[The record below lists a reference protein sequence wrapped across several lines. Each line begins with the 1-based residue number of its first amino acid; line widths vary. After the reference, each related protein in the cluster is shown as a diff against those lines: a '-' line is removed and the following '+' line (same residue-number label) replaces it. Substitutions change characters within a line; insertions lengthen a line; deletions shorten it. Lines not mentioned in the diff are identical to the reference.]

1 MQQNTQAT
9 IEALLNELAARD
21 AAVAESTLRTDTMT
35 MRLHEAHAECAAA
48 AAALARIQY
57 SAVPRRS
64 TETAAVHPAP
74 PHEVPIDGEAGLAE
88 AMAAL
93 HAAQA
98 EAAERDAV
106 LVRARGEAAHQH
118 SAAAAARDEIETLR
132 KQLADC
138 RQAPASAGQGRP

>member
-9 IEALLNELAARD
+9 VEALRNELAARD
-21 AAVAESTLRTDTMT
+21 AAVAESTIRTDTMT

-57 SAVPRRS
+57 SAVPRSS
-64 TETAAVHPAP
+64 TETAAMRPARP
-74 PHEVPIDGEAGLAE
+74 NEVPIDGEAGLGE
-88 AMAAL
+88 AMTAL

-106 LVRARGEAAHQH
+106 LVRARGEAAEQR
-118 SAAAAARDEIETLR
+118 SAAAAARDEIEILR
-132 KQLADC
+132 RQLADC
-138 RQAPASAGQGRP
+138 RQAPAGAGHDRP